1 MATQQQLLSALQA
14 LYHGDPAVKDQ
25 ANKWLEAFQ
34 QAIEAWQVSN
44 DILHTPSAG
53 MEAHYFAAQTL
64 RTKVQRDFEELPA
77 GAAGALRDSLVAMLV
92 QHCSGSAAVRTQLCL
107 AIAALAAHLPASQWG
122 PSGVV
127 GWLAQRLGGEP
138 QNVSL
143 PCMLELLTVLPQEA
157 SSYQPAVR
165 PERRRAVLDEMMAA
179 APQALQI
186 LAGCLAAPLPRVQ
199 EQVLDAFT
207 SWLKLTGGVGLSG
220 AMLMQSPLVRA
231 ALEGLRSA
239 DTFFPAVDAAVELI
253 YCTSERGRP
262 KEDMA
267 PLVQLIVPEVMAL
280 KPRFH
285 VCLQQALA
293 ERNGGAGPEGEHDD
307 GEEDAKGMARLFA
320 EVGEAYTGLIAEG
333 GPQVSAPVEALLD
346 VASHPDDAICSMS
359 FNFWHR
365 LSRALTIGL
374 HPEPLDTEEAPV
386 SDEERLRRV
395 ALFTPTLERL
405 VALIRGR
412 VRFHENF
419 DSWHRDER
427 SDFKRARVAVGDTLI
442 DCASVLG
449 GGRMLQLLVE
459 PLLQLSK
466 QVTSGAQFDWRTAE
480 AALYCIRAVHRCAP
494 LPGDA
499 LMVSLFGSLPQLPAE
514 PLLQYTVALT
524 VGAYSDWLADTA
536 ARSGQG
542 RALLSQLLPML
553 MRQLSEPEASSAS
566 ALSIRRLC
574 DGCASLLAAGGSMD
588 SLMQLYRQVQGSGD
602 VAENSFDLD
611 LDEDD
616 VQQLIEGVT
625 LVASALPDGQR
636 QMCVQQMLDIVVQPM
651 QGILQAAAA
660 GPSGGDSGPGTPTA
674 GGGAAPAL
682 RAGGGR
688 GQLQLVLPLM
698 ERVTTIFRAVK
709 DPADVAEALVR
720 LWPWIEA
727 ALERFAGDAP
737 AIERI
742 CRAPRY
748 AVRSAGKA
756 AAPAVP
762 LLVASLPQRFE
773 ASRQPCFLYVAS
785 ELIKTFGD
793 EPARDQELGGMF
805 SRMLGAA
812 CSMLRSL
819 KDISERPDVA
829 DDTFLLAGR
838 ALNYA
843 PRLLLTPQLL
853 SALLD
858 SALAGVLVQHREAC
872 CSILAFVMRLLDPAT
887 HRACAPEAVA
897 HLQAALAPR
906 ASLLVRLVLAGV
918 AGALPTNRLAELADV
933 LHALLRVT
941 SQNGLQWVAEALAAV
956 PDGTALSTDK
966 QRFMEACQQVV
977 ADGMAAN
984 NERVLQQAVEEL
996 SELCR
1001 RNRRAAQL
1009 AQHTSVDNELVVPRS
1024 TFPTPPISAKPHPKQ
1039 AISMRTFFFTAPE
1052 DLARPPTG
1060 LEFSEGVGKE
1070 VPHQDPFDT
1079 AAQAKR
1085 EAACHQAMESVFSGC
1100 DKRCTEQLSLDGHVG
1115 CVFERSPYCH
1125 AVVRNAVCAVFAG
1138 EIAAWPGHNIVQE
1151 HHDSFVRGE
1160 PLAVEDDAEWLVR
1173 FYDSFAVFAKNSDV
1187 TEKALSALSQ
1197 VKGSFAFVV
1206 YDSSTKRVWAARDA
1220 AGVQPL
1226 FWGVTED
1233 SRLVFGTDAEKL
1245 EGCNPTATPFPA
1257 GSLFAS
1263 HDATLCHSPGSRG
1276 WVIQSE
1282 QTLPGQL
1289 LSFMPSS
1296 HPSPAHHWK
1305 DVKAVPRLD
1314 ADGHICGAVYR
1325 VASEVGLA
1333 NIRSH

>member
-34 QAIEAWQVSN
+34 QSAEAWQVSN
-44 DILHTPSAG
+44 DILHAPGAG

-77 GAAGALRDSLVAMLV
+77 GAAGALRDSLVALLV

-107 AIAALAAHLPASQWG
+107 AVAALAAHLPAVQWG

-138 QNVSL
+138 QTVSL

-165 PERRRAVLDEMMAA
+165 PERRRAVIDEMMAY

-186 LAGCLAAPLPRVQ
+186 LSGCLSAPLPRAQ

-207 SWLKLTGGVGLSG
+207 SWLKLTGGVGLTG
-220 AMLMQSPLVRA
+220 PMLMQSPLVRA

-239 DTFFPAVDAAVELI
+239 DTFFSAVDAVVELI
-253 YCTSERGRP
+253 YCTSQRGRP
-262 KEDMA
+262 KDDMA

-293 ERNGGAGPEGEHDD
+293 ERNGTSGVPEGEHDD
-307 GEEDAKGMARLFA
+307 SEEDAKGMARLFA

-346 VASHPDDAICSMS
+346 VASHPDDSICSMS

-374 HPEPLDTEEAPV
+374 HPEPLESEEGPV
-386 SDEERLRRV
+386 SDEERQRRV

-459 PLLQLSK
+459 PLLELSK
-466 QVTSGAQFDWRTAE
+466 QVTSGGQFDWRTAE

-494 LPGDA
+494 LPGDG
-499 LMVSLFGSLPQLPAE
+499 LMMSLFGSLPMLPAVAQ
-514 PLLQYTVALT
+514 LQYTVALA
-524 VGAYSDWLADTA
+524 VGAYADWLADTA
-536 ARSGQG
+536 RRSEEG
-542 RALLSQLLPML
+542 RTLLSQLLTML
-553 MRQLSEPEASSAS
+553 TRFLSEPEASSAS

-574 DGCASLLAAGGSMD
+574 DGCAPLLAGGGSMD
-588 SLMQLYRQVQGSGD
+588 ALMGLYRQVQASGD
-602 VAENSFDLD
+602 VAQNRTELD

-636 QMCVQQMLDIVVQPM
+636 QQCVQQMLDIVVQPM

-660 GPSGGDSGPGTPTA
+660 EPGGSGPGTPTA
-674 GGGAAPAL
+674 AGGGAAPTPPA
-682 RAGGGR
+682 ATPGS
-688 GQLQLVLPLM
+688 QLALVLPLM
-698 ERVTTIFRAVK
+698 ERVTTVFRAVK

-727 ALERFAGDAP
+727 ALDRFAGDAP

-773 ASRQPCFLYVAS
+773 SSRQPCFLYVAS

-793 EPARDQELGGMF
+793 EPARDLELGGMF

-812 CSMLRSL
+812 CSMLHSL
-819 KDISERPDVA
+819 HDISERPDVA

-838 ALNYA
+838 ALSYA

-853 SALLD
+853 AALLD
-858 SALAGVLVQHREAC
+858 SALAGLLVQHREAC
-872 CSILAFVMRLLDPAT
+872 CSILAFVVRLLDPAT

-897 HLQAALAPR
+897 HLQGALVPR
-906 ASLLVRLVLAGV
+906 APLLVRLVLAGV
-918 AGALPTNRLAELADV
+918 TGALPTNRLAELADV
-933 LHALLRVT
+933 LYALLKVT
-941 SQNGLQWVAEALAAV
+941 NQNGLQWVGEALAAI
-956 PDGTALSTDK
+956 PDDAATSGDK
-966 QRFMEACQQVV
+966 QRFMGACQKVV
-977 ADGMAAN
+977 ADGMTVN
-984 NERVLQQAVEEL
+984 NERLVQQGVDEL

-1009 AQHTSVDNELVVPRS
+1009 AQRALLPPEL
-1024 TFPTPPISAKPHPKQ
+1024 H
-1039 AISMRTFFFTAPE
+1039 
-1052 DLARPPTG
+1052 
-1060 LEFSEGVGKE
+1060 
-1070 VPHQDPFDT
+1070 
-1079 AAQAKR
+1079 
-1085 EAACHQAMESVFSGC
+1085 
-1100 DKRCTEQLSLDGHVG
+1100 
-1115 CVFERSPYCH
+1115 Y
-1125 AVVRNAVCAVFAG
+1125 VVR
-1138 EIAAWPGHNIVQE
+1138 
-1151 HHDSFVRGE
+1151 
-1160 PLAVEDDAEWLVR
+1160 
-1173 FYDSFAVFAKNSDV
+1173 
-1187 TEKALSALSQ
+1187 
-1197 VKGSFAFVV
+1197 
-1206 YDSSTKRVWAARDA
+1206 
-1220 AGVQPL
+1220 
-1226 FWGVTED
+1226 
-1233 SRLVFGTDAEKL
+1233 
-1245 EGCNPTATPFPA
+1245 
-1257 GSLFAS
+1257 
-1263 HDATLCHSPGSRG
+1263 
-1276 WVIQSE
+1276 
-1282 QTLPGQL
+1282 
-1289 LSFMPSS
+1289 
-1296 HPSPAHHWK
+1296 
-1305 DVKAVPRLD
+1305 
-1314 ADGHICGAVYR
+1314 
-1325 VASEVGLA
+1325 
-1333 NIRSH
+1333 